1 MSLFIVNVRLP
12 FLLHP
17 ELAHTLL
24 ALFFPLLSL
33 FRFVLGQLLPIFLPP
48 NFLLSVT
55 TCHLVL
61 VQCTHLLQQGES
73 ALLLGFQNNRP
84 PLHIRRS
91 RGGLGELGFGC
102 IRESSLQLLRDFENI
117 EPSRRP
123 LDRLRRSKVRA

>member
-24 ALFFPLLSL
+24 SLFFPLLSL

-48 NFLLSVT
+48 NFLLSVS

-61 VQCTHLLQQGES
+61 VQGTHLLQQGES

-91 RGGLGELGFGC
+91 RGAVRQPWFLF
-102 IRESSLQLLRDFENI
+102 IMES
-117 EPSRRP
+117 
-123 LDRLRRSKVRA
+123 